1 MRCPR
6 ASPAGQGEQAG
17 AVEGVLP
24 VTGLTGRLP
33 DPFCNPQECEDPG
46 QGPVSSEEGE
56 TLPGGEARLSTPPSP
71 IMSPVEAPLGWKAGT
86 EERRGTWDLEPGDSG
101 QDAQMETRLDPLWS
115 SVSPVV
121 TS

>member
-6 ASPAGQGEQAG
+6 ASPAG

-33 DPFCNPQECEDPG
+33 GPFCNPQECEDPG
-46 QGPVSSEEGE
+46 QEREEGE